1 MKTNLVR
8 MAILVLAAATLAA
21 PAFAGENPAM
31 TDFEMQWGMQNA
43 NPAEKVDAGTRPTIP
58 DAKVYKYRSGIE
70 TGNLPS
76 DAGGNSAL
84 ELPKE
89 GDGGG

>member
-8 MAILVLAAATLAA
+8 MAVLVVAAATMAA
-21 PAFAGENPAM
+21 PAFAGENP
-31 TDFEMQWGMQNA
+31 TDWERQKG

-58 DAKVYKYRSGIE
+58 DTKDYKYRIGIE

-76 DAGGNSAL
+76 DAGRDPAVNF
-84 ELPKE
+84 PKE
-89 GDGGG
+89 SDGGG